1 MPRSRS
7 EEDGIDWNHLPTQF
21 LIDLESAAIAFEDYL
36 YWVPESKFEM
46 VDGKSWIGC
55 KAGICGLI
63 GMLLMTLGLVEVVRL
78 FHPQD
83 WVESL
88 INTRT

>member
-46 VDGKSWIGC
+46 VDGKPWIGC

-63 GMLLMTLGLVEVVRL
+63 GMLMMTLGLVEVVRL
-78 FHPQD
+78 FHPQ
-83 WVESL
+83 E
-88 INTRT
+88 

>member
-1 MPRSRS
+1 
-7 EEDGIDWNHLPTQF
+7 
-21 LIDLESAAIAFEDYL
+21 
-36 YWVPESKFEM
+36 
-46 VDGKSWIGC
+46 
-55 KAGICGLI
+55 
-63 GMLLMTLGLVEVVRL
+63 MTLGLVEVVRL